1 MVQVLK
7 EVHLKQV
14 KQYPQ
19 YFTVTLKL
27 PFYSILVTITN
38 LYGSKVTTT
47 GGLRVIL
54 EIQIESLSLEFESG

>member
-19 YFTVTLKL
+19 YFTVTL
-27 PFYSILVTITN
+27 
-38 LYGSKVTTT
+38 YGSKVTATV
-47 GGLRVIL
+47 GLRVIL